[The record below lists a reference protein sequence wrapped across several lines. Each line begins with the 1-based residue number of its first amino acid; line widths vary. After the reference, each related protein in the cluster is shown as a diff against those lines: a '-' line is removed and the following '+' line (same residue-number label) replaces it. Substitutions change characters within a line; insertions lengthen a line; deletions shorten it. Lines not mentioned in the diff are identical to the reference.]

1 MWPLVWMFYGGKV
14 KIRINRIQE
23 RVFRTLD
30 PLTICDAF
38 RDLAPF
44 VQVKKREKHPQRS
57 VTSSKVASCSL
68 QLY

>member
-23 RVFRTLD
+23 RVSRTLD

-38 RDLAPF
+38 RDLVPF
-44 VQVKKREKHPQRS
+44 VQVKKLEKHPQRS
-57 VTSSKVASCSL
+57 VTSSL